1 MLHELEDEVHFT
13 NEEPDFQWDDDEDS
27 HNEKKLEDKKSGNA
41 VLTSAQA
48 KLAKELINWPTH
60 TRCQS
65 LPSMI
70 KHAPVGLPIKPGS
83 ISYGQFWQCSWKHPN

>member
-1 MLHELEDEVHFT
+1 MMLHELEDEVHFT

-60 TRCQS
+60 TRCRTAYQTWFNKLRTILAMFMETS
-65 LPSMI
+65 QLI
-70 KHAPVGLPIKPGS
+70 QGENS
-83 ISYGQFWQCSWKHPN
+83 IL